1 MLVYNLLQYSSNYS
15 DKTGSLWFY
24 SKNEALNFNT
34 DIGNNNNF
42 KSANYKGKLLGNTVA
57 DGNNRILKN
66 VKIAAPLKYLSNF
79 WRSLEMSLINCKVEL
94 KLRQTKYCALPAV
107 GVDNADSNNNVNSN
121 NNIFTIKGTK
131 LHVPVVTDK
140 RQMTTKNY

>member
-1 MLVYNLLQYSSNYS
+1 MLVYSLLQYSSNYS

-42 KSANYKGKLLGNTVA
+42 KSVNYKGKLLGNTVA
-57 DGNNRILKN
+57 DGNNIILKN

-94 KLRQTKYCALPAV
+94 KLKQSIALCLQLV
-107 GVDNADSNNNVNSN
+107 LIMLILIIISLLSK
-121 NNIFTIKGTK
+121 T
-131 LHVPVVTDK
+131 
-140 RQMTTKNY
+140 QNYMPL